1 VVGSGRKQE
10 NSVSDYIAKNGNV
23 KMAQAAQ
30 SHSEPFRS
38 ALAHEREPNFGSELR
53 AKQ

>member
-10 NSVSDYIAKNGNV
+10 NSMSDYIAKNGNV
-23 KMAQAAQ
+23 KMAQATLK
-30 SHSEPFRS
+30 PFIS

-53 AKQ
+53 AER